1 MSSSTGFGTGSFGTS
16 NYGSIPF
23 GDTADLIDQVLRV
36 TGHPNP
42 STETTK
48 RAQILIFINTRYQQ
62 ICMDS
67 KWAWMNAT
75 YDVNLKAP
83 YSEGTLSATNGSYDL
98 VGVGTEW
105 SSNLENKNLIW
116 FTGGTPTY
124 HVADVTSQTALTLE
138 SKYSEDDITDSTYT
152 AVQNQYRL
160 PVEVDQLKS
169 IVING
174 VTKVELVGP
183 DELSIYK
190 IRDPQALGT
199 PRFASMIRRDTDDDA
214 TYVEFYPSPDRSY
227 TVEIGYSVRIYSLE
241 DEEDCY
247 PIIPDRYRACLFYG
261 ACADFA
267 MITLK
272 NPTIGTAMQNQF
284 NSFYGQMKSKKE
296 ISDQDLRL
304 MPQRNYVKRATRGRR
319 RGFWGLNFFG
329 RVDD

>member
-23 GDTADLIDQVLRV
+23 GDTADLIDQILRV
-36 TGHPNP
+36 TGHPTP
-42 STETTK
+42 SSEPTK

-67 KWAWMNAT
+67 KWAWLHAQ

-83 YSEGTLSATNGSYDL
+83 YTEGTASAENGSYDL

-105 SSNLENKNLIW
+105 STNLEQKNLFW
-116 FTGGTPTY
+116 FSGGTATY
-124 HVADVTSQTALTLE
+124 HVSDVDSQTELSLE
-138 SKYSEDDITDSTYT
+138 SKFSEDDLDDATYT

-160 PVEVDQLKS
+160 PVEVDQLKQ
-169 IVING
+169 IVVNG
-174 VTKVELVGP
+174 GVKVELVGP

-190 IRDPQALGT
+190 ARDPQALGT
-199 PRFASMIRRDTDDDA
+199 PRFASLIRRDTDDDA

-227 TVEIGYSVRIYSLE
+227 TVEIGYSVRIYGLE
-241 DEEDCY
+241 DAEDCY

-267 MITLK
+267 TITLK
-272 NPTIGTAMQNQF
+272 NPTIGQAMQVQF

-296 ISDQDLRL
+296 ITDQDLRL

-319 RGFWGLNFFG
+319 QGFWGINWFG